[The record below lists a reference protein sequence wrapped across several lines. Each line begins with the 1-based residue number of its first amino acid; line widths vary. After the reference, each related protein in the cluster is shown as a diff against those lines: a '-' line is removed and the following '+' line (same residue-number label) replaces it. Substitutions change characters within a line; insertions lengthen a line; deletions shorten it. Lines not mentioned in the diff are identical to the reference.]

1 MKILFFI
8 NELACGGK
16 ERRLTE
22 LLKALNNRPD
32 CKFELA
38 IMSNQ
43 IYYEEIFDLKIPI
56 HYLIRKTRRDL
67 SVFKMF
73 YKLCENYKPDVVHC
87 WDSMTAV
94 YSVPVC
100 KLLKIK
106 LVNGLITN
114 SPERQNI
121 FNKHWLRAKI
131 TFPFSDIIIGNS
143 KAGLMAYNAPESKS
157 FVINNGFNFDRINKV
172 ISENL
177 IRQEL
182 NIKTKYVIGMVASNT
197 RQKDYETYFAAA
209 QILLRKRKDI
219 TFLAIG
225 ENTDSDQSNQRISNE
240 YTEYFRLLGKKFG
253 VESYINA
260 FDIGVLSTFTEGI
273 SNSILEYMA
282 LSKSVV
288 ATSGGGTNEIVLDRE
303 TGFLVTKSNQQELAE
318 KIDMLLN
325 DNELRL
331 RMGIA
336 GKERIQNHFS
346 IDKMANNYIS
356 FYIKISSDQLIK
368 RINIVKKFF
377 REAMAFLM
385 IQYYYIS
392 NSKSDGVLSIYFHNP
407 SKDLFE
413 KIIKWLVAREYRFIS
428 IKELDSFINNKQKHP
443 KQVFI
448 SFDDGW
454 KGNIELVESIEKYKV
469 PVTIFIATGALKE
482 GNYWWEYSLIKGQGK
497 YSGINK
503 VEEFKKLEEDA
514 FREKLE
520 ILKNNYFLKR
530 SCITLEEL
538 EKMSENEF
546 ITIGSH
552 TVTHPILIRC
562 SVESQTHELKESK
575 RILTQWLNKEIKYLA
590 YPNGDYNEETIEAAK
605 KCGYS
610 LGFTTNP
617 GRIDVG
623 NVHPFIIPRN
633 ALYDSGGYYEN
644 IAKILGIWQKFIFS
658 RK

>member
-1 MKILFFI
+1 
-8 NELACGGK
+8 
-16 ERRLTE
+16 
-22 LLKALNNRPD
+22 
-32 CKFELA
+32 
-38 IMSNQ
+38 
-43 IYYEEIFDLKIPI
+43 
-56 HYLIRKTRRDL
+56 
-67 SVFKMF
+67 
-73 YKLCENYKPDVVHC
+73 
-87 WDSMTAV
+87 
-94 YSVPVC
+94 
-100 KLLKIK
+100 
-106 LVNGLITN
+106 
-114 SPERQNI
+114 
-121 FNKHWLRAKI
+121 
-131 TFPFSDIIIGNS
+131 
-143 KAGLMAYNAPESKS
+143 
-157 FVINNGFNFDRINKV
+157 
-172 ISENL
+172 
-177 IRQEL
+177 
-182 NIKTKYVIGMVASNT
+182 
-197 RQKDYETYFAAA
+197 
-209 QILLRKRKDI
+209 
-219 TFLAIG
+219 
-225 ENTDSDQSNQRISNE
+225 
-240 YTEYFRLLGKKFG
+240 
-253 VESYINA
+253 
-260 FDIGVLSTFTEGI
+260 
-273 SNSILEYMA
+273 
-282 LSKSVV
+282 
-288 ATSGGGTNEIVLDRE
+288 
-303 TGFLVTKSNQQELAE
+303 
-318 KIDMLLN
+318 
-325 DNELRL
+325 
-331 RMGIA
+331 
-336 GKERIQNHFS
+336 
-346 IDKMANNYIS
+346 
-356 FYIKISSDQLIK
+356 
-368 RINIVKKFF
+368 
-377 REAMAFLM
+377 MAFLM